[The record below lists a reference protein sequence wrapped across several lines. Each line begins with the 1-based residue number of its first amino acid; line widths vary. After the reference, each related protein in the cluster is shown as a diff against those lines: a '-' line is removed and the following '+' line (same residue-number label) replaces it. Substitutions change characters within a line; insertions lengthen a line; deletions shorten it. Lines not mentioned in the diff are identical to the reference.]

1 MSCPPYLGCMTQ
13 RISSRL
19 SLAAALWGSGLAVKQ
34 GPCAVQTI
42 ALDGSYAG
50 ESSQEGQKAEKRPC
64 NLLEGLYYKQE
75 QKGFNMPGK
84 NELCR

>member
-1 MSCPPYLGCMTQ
+1 M
-13 RISSRL
+13 
-19 SLAAALWGSGLAVKQ
+19 
-34 GPCAVQTI
+34 QTI